1 MSDRWDRADRTEST
15 EPADPME
22 PMEKKEPMEAI
33 EHADP
38 IEPIDRTDPL
48 EPIER
53 NESSDHSDHRDAAP
67 VLCVMHP
74 SCLLRSGPAGG
85 TVRRLGRRARLFP
98 RPTRDLAYRVKV
110 GVRFRPRVLLGDP
123 GAEREVRLH

>member
-1 MSDRWDRADRTEST
+1 
-15 EPADPME
+15 ME

-38 IEPIDRTDPL
+38 IEPIERIDPL

-67 VLCVMHP
+67 VLCVIDP
-74 SCLLRSGPAGG
+74 SCREWSAGRQETPSGVYDDGPGSSQDQWG
-85 TVRRLGRRARLFP
+85 TSRIG
-98 RPTRDLAYRVKV
+98 
-110 GVRFRPRVLLGDP
+110 
-123 GAEREVRLH
+123 